1 MDESGSVNGLK
12 EASSDSESES
22 EEDESESEDANQ
34 ETSTLTR
41 NEVKKLLNDLR
52 KREKAG
58 KVKNTGINTGGAK
71 GSGNKIKD
79 KAPKIKSTEDYANR
93 FKVSIPLRE
102 ALRIKPNLRGYVAN
116 LIADVAHERGLPIR
130 IVKGT

>member
-79 KAPKIKSTEDYANR
+79 KAPKIKSTKDYANR

>member
-41 NEVKKLLNDLR
+41 NEVNKLLNFLLLLL
-52 KREKAG
+52 
-58 KVKNTGINTGGAK
+58 
-71 GSGNKIKD
+71 SG
-79 KAPKIKSTEDYANR
+79 
-93 FKVSIPLRE
+93 L
-102 ALRIKPNLRGYVAN
+102 
-116 LIADVAHERGLPIR
+116 
-130 IVKGT
+130 